1 MSNIAIAL
9 VCARC
14 SHDWIHQLS
23 DEDSPRLMNKGGRE
37 VKIYRV
43 NCPIC
48 GGQMLVEVDDAAAA
62 PDAPKGYSP

>member
-23 DEDSPRLMNKGGRE
+23 SEDSPRLMNKGGKE

-43 NCPIC
+43 SCPIC
-48 GGQMLVEVDDAAAA
+48 GGQMLVEVDDSAAAA
-62 PDAPKGYSP
+62 GSSGGYQA